1 MEPILSRIGNFQGFQ
16 KPQVQH
22 HEADLFNTA
31 LPSFQVSN
39 TKAGLSLDVNLE
51 DLDRE
56 STVGSTITKDQVIPM
71 DQILNFVHDFTVA
84 HLTKSTDSRFSEAFP
99 LIGDGFDGHTPD
111 DIIITPGQRV
121 FVVEYTTNRGNERQA
136 EQAAYTKFAKY
147 ELACQNRSSIM
158 PIMLCVISVHRDGVW
173 SNLPLTQAEVDELV
187 FRFRLAVAIFGEI
200 REMSP
205 EALKDDP
212 ELSKTERE
220 VLGIISQIP
229 LDWEKTSKAF
239 PAFQESTIMG
249 FLKSPEDEEYV
260 NSVIAQCT
268 DKAAQDL
275 IRESHMDTSEDLGER
290 LRLNREL
297 TEMAI
302 DARMVEYTDGR
313 SMRHEKDR
321 KSTVQFPPWVMTE
334 GPEGKDLSPLMDVDV
349 RGESPMA
356 RVWSSVVRNSCTEE
370 IQRMDDDPEE
380 ELRLALENSMG
391 SSDQRRQYH
400 RTTLT
405 LEESERVYAATLG
418 VEAKKYKDF
427 PLVQDARARSK
438 LPFSPEHDTN
448 DISRYIFA
456 EGQDFKAG
464 EYLYSPCMADS
475 ELRKKAAKIHQPT
488 LLQTEGTNEWITNHD
503 NFLQSPMGS
512 WLQLVSS
519 VGSEL
524 AASVKQHCKPGQ
536 FIVKRLLNS
545 GLYLLIKPTNS
556 DSHIFVSMAL
566 DKDYWL
572 RDLSGADCF
581 KPYEDVGGLL
591 VTDFVSFKVSK
602 LTNLC
607 KSDSVLSAAACF
619 WAEQYGI
626 KPWLTWSE
634 DGLSSD
640 SPQSKEARSMFRLTL
655 LVHFEDKA
663 VTEELQTMLRYVMME
678 GFVSQPEIPKPAKM
692 TTKLPKVLRTP
703 LQVWLLS
710 RVTCT
715 MRILSNRPFTLIR
728 SGKTVRWTNLF
739 NPYTGAKI
747 GSLQTLVS
755 CWYTGYFK
763 NKEEP
768 PEVSGLSKL
777 YEKIIELESAKPKD
791 DRFLGKQ
798 DPVRPTMHEYSV
810 SYLKRCCAHAKN
822 LLKRLYGQDFMRDI
836 DNDILSRFCHLTLES
851 MATLKATSNFDSSW
865 YVHSENKGRTYS
877 RSKVIT
883 KVAPLT
889 RAGKRLV
896 IEAFQE
902 SMNMIEANGCMH
914 VCLFKKNQHGGLRE
928 IYVMGFEE
936 RIVQLCV
943 ETIARSICK
952 LFPSETLNNPKN
964 KTRIPET
971 HGSRARK
978 HCGSAIWTSGTS
990 DDARKWNQG
999 HYVVKFAQLLC
1010 SFTQPKWWPIII
1022 RGCSMFT
1029 KKRMMLDPKFMDI
1042 LDRHTE
1048 LNLEDEFATTLFKA
1062 YHGEVTVPWFK
1073 KGCSYLETETG
1084 MMQGILHNTSSLLHT
1099 VHQEFVRTLT
1109 FKMFRSR
1116 IGQDFSSKV
1125 VCDVMQGSDDS
1136 AMIISFPSE
1145 DPEIL
1150 ARAKVVSA
1158 TCFRIKR
1165 LLGVFLAIYP
1175 SEKSTTNTDFLL
1187 EYNSEF
1193 FFHLQ
1198 HIRPTV
1204 RWVAASMSIP
1214 EVETL
1219 IARQEESCNLLAS
1232 TVEGGASF
1240 SLAACVQQC
1249 QATLHYRLFGMGVS
1263 SLFEHYAK
1271 HIIRWRDPG
1280 LGFFLLDNPYIAGL
1294 GGVRYNLFKA
1304 VTRTELGCRY
1314 SWFLKGLRGS
1324 QALSDEQNALVTES
1338 CTVSPGGAIV
1348 QTSVVRWGNRQKYE
1362 RLLQSMDLPTEWED
1376 IINKNPII
1384 LYRAPQSGEEALIRI
1399 CEKMHSPGIASSLSK
1414 GNVIP
1419 RVMASSVYA
1428 LSAAIYQDIKKMP
1441 GSPLGDGKYSLL
1453 SRVIAFET
1461 SGILT
1466 RLEPEDIIFLF
1477 PNIEE
1482 LEKLDEI
1489 AFDRGAI
1496 QIRPRSSMRE
1506 STQTRVQVLGDSN
1519 QYRVSPDKLVSD
1531 KWFQTQRSK
1540 VSRTLFDDLWG
1551 RLRATI
1557 SWLRDTPEETLEA
1570 SPLASHVQIRNFL
1583 SRMDSKPRFLSITGA
1598 PVKKR
1603 SGLSKMLSV
1612 LRDNF
1617 ARDAILAD
1625 IEDHVGL
1632 SKHTATELVKH
1643 SLFCALQGPYT
1654 DSTKEQLTQYFLG
1667 RLPEIPLKDQDG
1679 KTRSN
1684 VLAIFQKFVSSEQ
1697 SVIQDIIRVGAGIVG
1712 GFTRPQ
1718 RATKRDGKFH
1728 YHGPGTW
1735 RGVMDGVQV
1744 QIDIDNREQEPPQ
1757 LVAVT
1762 VSGTQTPWAI
1772 IPSLQSWC
1780 SDMGV
1785 LNSCD
1790 VRSKSRPGAKF
1801 WIYGF
1806 RMSGPSSPY
1815 GVPVYIVSYR
1825 ISDELSK
1832 SDIPIS
1838 MKVRNSTINLYT
1850 RSRFTHADL
1859 HILSYTA
1866 SDQDISS
1873 ASIAALRKCEDQLE
1887 LDLLKR
1893 EPTCSWF
1900 NCKPLDIGMVEAL
1913 AQVLDGRRSLPR
1925 HLDKERLSSIFKMSC
1940 ESSLRARIGGLPIL
1954 AEVKVEDNSNFSLQ
1968 DMIGEVIL
1976 SLKSD
1981 ELFEQAVEGME
1992 LPSIISDLD
2001 FEGEFDLSGIEAFGP
2016 SYYKELSNLSLMS
2029 HPLMDG
2035 FVEHVLDTIGQ
2046 REIRRVLSQA
2056 RCKPSHYD
2064 ICCVLFRVLGRDP
2077 ARIKK
2082 DVFDRLPASEVED
2095 DMLG

>member
-1 MEPILSRIGNFQGFQ
+1 MEPILSRLGDFQGFQ
-16 KPQVQH
+16 KPAIHH

-39 TKAGLSLDVNLE
+39 TRGGLSLDVNLE
-51 DLDRE
+51 DLDRA
-56 STVGSTITKDQVIPM
+56 STVGSTITKDQEIPM

-84 HLTKSTDSRFSEAFP
+84 HLTKSTDSRFSESFP

-111 DIIITPGQRV
+111 DIIITPGQRA
-121 FVVEYTTNRGNERQA
+121 FVVEYTTNRGTERQA
-136 EQAAYTKFAKY
+136 EHAAQTKFAKY
-147 ELACQNRSSIM
+147 ELACQNRSHVM

-173 SNLPLTQAEVDELV
+173 SNLPLTQMEVDEIV

-205 EALKDDP
+205 DALKDDP

-220 VLGIISQIP
+220 VLGIVSQITM
-229 LDWEKTSKAF
+229 DWEKTSKAF

-249 FLKSPEDEEYV
+249 YLKSPEDEEYV
-260 NSVIAQCT
+260 NSIIASCM

-275 IRESHMDTSEDLGER
+275 IRESHLDTHEDLGDR
-290 LRLNREL
+290 LRLNREI

-302 DARMVEYTDGR
+302 DSRLKEYTDGR
-313 SMRHEKDR
+313 SIRCEHDR
-321 KSTVQFPPWVMTE
+321 KSTVQFPPWVTSE
-334 GPEGKDLSPLMDVDV
+334 GPEGKDLAPLSELDVQGDSPL
-349 RGESPMA
+349 A
-356 RVWSSVVRNSCTEE
+356 KIWSSVVRNSCTEE
-370 IQRMDDDPEE
+370 IQRMNDDPEE
-380 ELRLALENSMG
+380 ELRLALENSMS
-391 SSDQRRQYH
+391 SSDQRKAYH
-400 RTTLT
+400 RTTLL
-405 LEESERVYAATLG
+405 LEENERMYAATLG
-418 VEAKKYKDF
+418 VEAKKYKDY
-427 PLVQDARARSK
+427 PLVRDARERSK
-438 LPFSPEHDTN
+438 LPFSPTHDTN
-448 DISRYIFA
+448 DISRFLFA
-456 EGQDFKAG
+456 GGKDFKAEDG
-464 EYLYSPCMADS
+464 LYCPCMADS

-488 LLQTEGTNEWITNHD
+488 LVMSEGSNEWLTNHD
-503 NFLQSPMGS
+503 QYLQSAMGS
-512 WLQLVSS
+512 WLQMVSN

-545 GLYLLIKPTNS
+545 GVYLLIKPTNS

-566 DKDYWL
+566 DKSYWV
-572 RDLSGADCF
+572 RDLQGADCF
-581 KPYEDVGGLL
+581 KAYEDIGDLL
-591 VTDFVSFKVSK
+591 AADFISFKVSK

-607 KSDSVLSAAACF
+607 KSDSVLPAAACF

-626 KPWLTWSE
+626 KPWETWTVNGMS
-634 DGLSSD
+634 GD
-640 SPQSKEARSMFRLTL
+640 SPQEKEARSMFRLTL

-678 GFVSQPEIPKPAKM
+678 GFVSQPEVPKPAKM
-692 TTKLPKVLRTP
+692 TSKLPKVLRTP
-703 LQVWLLS
+703 LQVWLLN
-710 RVTCT
+710 RVINT
-715 MRILSNRPFTLIR
+715 MRTLSSRPFSLLR
-728 SGKTVRWTNLF
+728 SGKAVRWSNLF
-739 NPYTGAKI
+739 NPYTGSRIA
-747 GSLQTLVS
+747 SLQTLVS

-777 YEKIIELESAKPKD
+777 YEKIIELECAKPKD
-791 DRFLGKQ
+791 SKYLGRQ
-798 DPVRPTMHEYSV
+798 DPTSPSMHEYSV
-810 SYLKRCCAHAKN
+810 SYLKRCCGHAKT
-822 LLKRLYGQDFMRDI
+822 LLRRLYGQDFMKEI
-836 DNDILSRFCHLTLES
+836 DSDILSRFCHLTLES
-851 MATLKATSNFDSSW
+851 MATLKATSNFNSSW
-865 YVHSENKGRTYS
+865 YCHAENKGRDYM

-902 SMNMIEANGCMH
+902 SMEKIEENECMH

-971 HGSRARK
+971 HGTRARK

-1029 KKRMMLDPKFMDI
+1029 KKRMMLDPKFMNI
-1042 LDRHTE
+1042 LDKHSE
-1048 LNLEDEFATTLFKA
+1048 LDLEDEFATTLFRA
-1062 YHGEVTVPWFK
+1062 YHGEITVPWFK

-1109 FKMFRSR
+1109 FKMFRAR

-1145 DPEIL
+1145 DPDVL
-1150 ARAKVVSA
+1150 AKAKVVSA

-1193 FFHLQ
+1193 FFHIQ
-1198 HIRPTV
+1198 HVRPTV

-1219 IARQEESCNLLAS
+1219 IARQEESYNLLAS

-1240 SLAACVQQC
+1240 SLAACIQQC

-1263 SLFEHYAK
+1263 SLFEHFAK
-1271 HIIRWRDPG
+1271 HIVRWRDPG

-1294 GGVRYNLFKA
+1294 AGIRYNLFKA

-1314 SWFLKGLRGS
+1314 SWFLRGLRGS
-1324 QALSDEQNALVTES
+1324 QALSEDQDALVTES

-1348 QTSVVRWGNRQKYE
+1348 QTSVVRWGNRKKYE
-1362 RLLQSMDLPTEWED
+1362 RLLKSMDLPTDWED
-1376 IINKNPII
+1376 AINKNPII

-1399 CEKMHSPGIASSLSK
+1399 CEKLHSPGIASSLSK

-1428 LSAAIYQDIKKMP
+1428 LSAAIYQDIRRMP
-1441 GSPLGDGKYSLL
+1441 VSPLGDGKYSLL

-1461 SGILT
+1461 SGILN
-1466 RLEPEDIIFLF
+1466 RLEPDDIIFLF

-1489 AFDRGAI
+1489 AFDRGSI
-1496 QIRPRSSMRE
+1496 QIKPRSSMRE

-1531 KWFQTQRSK
+1531 KWFQTQKSK
-1540 VSRTLFDDLWG
+1540 VSKTLFEDLWA
-1551 RLRATI
+1551 RLRSTV

-1583 SRMDSKPRFLSITGA
+1583 ARMESKPRFLSITGA
-1598 PVKKR
+1598 PVKKK

-1617 ARDAILAD
+1617 ARDAILDD

-1654 DSTKEQLTQYFLG
+1654 DSTKEQLVQYFLE
-1667 RLPEIPLKDQDG
+1667 RLPEIPLREQDG

-1684 VLAIFQKFVSSEQ
+1684 VLAILQKFMSSES
-1697 SVIQDIIRVGAGIVG
+1697 SVIPDIISVGAGIVG

-1718 RATKRDGKFH
+1718 RASKKDGKVS

-1735 RGVMDGVQV
+1735 RGVIDGIQV

-1757 LVAVT
+1757 LTSVT

-1772 IPSLQSWC
+1772 IPGLQSWC
-1780 SDMGV
+1780 ADVGV
-1785 LNSCD
+1785 LNSGD
-1790 VRSKSRPGAKF
+1790 LRAKSRPGAKF
-1801 WIYGF
+1801 WIHGF

-1815 GVPVYIVSYR
+1815 GVPVYIVNYR

-1832 SDIPIS
+1832 SDIPMHI
-1838 MKVRNSTINLYT
+1838 KVRNSTINLYT
-1850 RSRFTHADL
+1850 KSRFTHGDL

-1887 LDLLKR
+1887 LDMLKR

-1900 NCKPLDIGMVEAL
+1900 NCRSLDIGLVEAL
-1913 AQVLDGRRSLPR
+1913 AQVLDGKRPLPR
-1925 HLDKERLSSIFKMSC
+1925 HLDRDRLSSIFKMSC

-1954 AEVKVEDNSNFSLQ
+1954 AEVKIEDNSNFNLQ
-1968 DMIGEVIL
+1968 DMIGEVML

-1992 LPSIISDLD
+1992 LPSVIDDLD
-2001 FEGEFDLSGIEAFGP
+2001 FTGEFDLAGIEAFGP

-2029 HPLMDG
+2029 HPLMDT
-2035 FVEHVLDTIGQ
+2035 FVEHVLDSIGQ
-2046 REIRRVLSQA
+2046 REVRRVLSQA

-2064 ICCVLFRVLGRDP
+2064 ICCVLYRILGRDP

-2082 DVFDRLPASEVED
+2082 DVFDKTPLGDVED